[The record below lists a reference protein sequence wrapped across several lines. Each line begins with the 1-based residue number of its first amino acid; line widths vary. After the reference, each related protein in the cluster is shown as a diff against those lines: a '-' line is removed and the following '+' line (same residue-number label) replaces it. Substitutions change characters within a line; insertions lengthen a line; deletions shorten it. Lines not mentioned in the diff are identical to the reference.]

1 MFMLSKSNGFAA
13 PASGLLHGS
22 AKHFFF
28 PDFSGRFLARSGYNF
43 PIMGMRTAFF
53 QDLHFASGIAKK
65 SGESRF
71 KMGGFSADEEPKNEV

>member
-13 PASGLLHGS
+13 LASCFLHGS

-28 PDFSGRFLARSGYNF
+28 PDISGRFLARPGYNF
-43 PIMGMRTAFF
+43 PIIRMRTAFF
-53 QDLHFASGIAKK
+53 HDLPFASGIAKK